1 MKLAELVVLPFGM
14 LHLFLCLHL
23 LVIDGCC
30 DSFGVH
36 GFAAVCREWGW
47 MRSKMIA
54 IGVLDDGALLS
65 LCCLR
70 TRLCDAD
77 STGQTSSQGRLRFL
91 VGVVLRSTLA
101 TVLAKDF
108 LSEILCLALLTI

>member
-1 MKLAELVVLPFGM
+1 MLPFGM
-14 LHLFLCLHL
+14 LHLFSCLRL

-30 DSFGVH
+30 GSFGVH
-36 GFAAVCREWGW
+36 GFAAVCRGLGW

-54 IGVLDDGALLS
+54 IGVLDDGPFLS
-65 LCCLR
+65 LYCLR

-91 VGVVLRSTLA
+91 VGVFLRSTLT

-108 LSEILCLALLTI
+108 LSEILCLALLAIWKNNVN

>member
-1 MKLAELVVLPFGM
+1 MKLAGLVVLLFGM

-36 GFAAVCREWGW
+36 DFAAVCRELGW

-54 IGVLDDGALLS
+54 IGVLDADPLLS
-65 LCCLR
+65 LYCLG

-77 STGQTSSQGRLRFL
+77 SAGQTSPQGRLRFL
-91 VGVVLRSTLA
+91 VGVVLGSTLA
-101 TVLAKDF
+101 TVLAEDF
-108 LSEILCLALLTI
+108 LSEILCLALLAI

>member
-1 MKLAELVVLPFGM
+1 MKLAGLVVLLFGM

-36 GFAAVCREWGW
+36 DFAAVCRELGW
-47 MRSKMIA
+47 MR
-54 IGVLDDGALLS
+54 LDADPLLS
-65 LCCLR
+65 LYCLG

-77 STGQTSSQGRLRFL
+77 SAGQTSPQGRLRFL
-91 VGVVLRSTLA
+91 VGVVLGSTLA
-101 TVLAKDF
+101 TVLAEDF
-108 LSEILCLALLTI
+108 LSEILCLALLAI